1 MINYEIYVYRSVIG
15 IGPNA
20 GIEIW
25 GGATWKNIFLFFLI
39 RVQWNDDELN
49 ETCKTNQN
57 QSMEISGN
65 VAAIDLI

>member
-1 MINYEIYVYRSVIG
+1 MRVLRYEVVLREKIS
-15 IGPNA
+15 
-20 GIEIW
+20 
-25 GGATWKNIFLFFLI
+25 FFFFLI